1 MYIKIVDKND
11 LGNLFELN
19 KMFENDTTVE
29 EMNLF
34 FEQNNNEIICIA
46 YLDSIPVGY
55 CTGLI
60 IKSICYKTKRMDIEA
75 LFVREEYRQQG
86 IGKEL
91 IKFMEKEAS
100 MKMISHFHINTNKD
114 SIRTIKFYEA
124 MNYKTTGEILLDTTV
139 NGKKG

>member
-46 YLDSIPVGY
+46 YLDNIPVGY

-75 LFVREEYRQQG
+75 LFVKEEYRQQG
-86 IGKEL
+86 IGKE
-91 IKFMEKEAS
+91 
-100 MKMISHFHINTNKD
+100 
-114 SIRTIKFYEA
+114 
-124 MNYKTTGEILLDTTV
+124 
-139 NGKKG
+139 